1 MDQKLEIGY
10 GVTHSLRE
18 TAEYLGI
25 SRERVRQL
33 ERSAFRKI
41 RAALE
46 RDGIDV
52 AK

>member
-1 MDQKLEIGY
+1 MSGEVMIGY
-10 GVTHSLRE
+10 GVTHTIRE

-25 SRERVRQL
+25 SHERVRQL

-46 RDGIDV
+46 RDGIDPV
-52 AK
+52 K